1 MAADLSGRAALI
13 TGAASGIGRAS
24 ALAFASAGASVALLD
39 IDAGGLADTAAAVRA
54 AGARAEVLVA
64 DVRDLRAVTGA
75 VGRAVEAF
83 GRLDAA
89 LNNAGVPGPYVPL
102 DEYSEEDFMRILQV
116 DLAGVWRCM
125 RAEIRYMRARGTGA
139 IVNTSSMLGAAAM
152 PDNGAYVAA
161 KHGVHGLTR
170 AAAVELGGAGIRVNA
185 IAPGVTRTG
194 MTSAA
199 SDDLLRTVPLGRI
212 AEPEEIATA
221 AVWLVL
227 ARSLLHH
234 RVRAGRRRRLAR
246 RVSGA
251 TMNLRHSTAQP
262 HPAEPVSQP
271 ALRRELRFL
280 ETAFGLGRRHGAHA
294 RDVGHR
300 SRGRRR
306 TRPGRPAGLR
316 GRRPGRRTRGLR
328 VRPAGRRV
336 QPRRVGL
343 RLRRQHPWSPA
354 GVPGRVG
361 AARHVPGVPPV
372 SIMGVAIFGR
382 AFLSATGLAHDA
394 DWYPLAFAAWV
405 VIWVLAA
412 RGVRPTTRSVLAFEV
427 VSVCLILVLMGA
439 ICWRLAAGTAP
450 GGQGWSGAVFV
461 LPPGVGLS
469 ALTLAATSGF
479 LAFAGFESAGCA
491 EEKSPSCPG
500 A

>member
-39 IDAGGLADTAAAVRA
+39 IDSGGLADTAAAVRA

-75 VGRAVEAF
+75 VGCAVEAF

-170 AAAVELGGAGIRVNA
+170 AAAVELGGMGIRVNA

-221 AVWLVL
+221 AVWLC
-227 ARSLLHH
+227 
-234 RVRAGRRRRLAR
+234 
-246 RVSGA
+246 
-251 TMNLRHSTAQP
+251 
-262 HPAEPVSQP
+262 
-271 ALRRELRFL
+271 
-280 ETAFGLGRRHGAHA
+280 
-294 RDVGHR
+294 
-300 SRGRRR
+300 
-306 TRPGRPAGLR
+306 
-316 GRRPGRRTRGLR
+316 
-328 VRPAGRRV
+328 
-336 QPRRVGL
+336 
-343 RLRRQHPWSPA
+343 SPEA
-354 GVPGRVG
+354 
-361 AARHVPGVPPV
+361 
-372 SIMGVAIFGR
+372 SYI
-382 AFLSATGLAHDA
+382 TG
-394 DWYPLAFAAWV
+394 
-405 VIWVLAA
+405 
-412 RGVRPTTRSVLAFEV
+412 SVLVAD
-427 VSVCLILVLMGA
+427 GG
-439 ICWRLAAGTAP
+439 WLAG
-450 GGQGWSGAVFV
+450 
-461 LPPGVGLS
+461 
-469 ALTLAATSGF
+469 
-479 LAFAGFESAGCA
+479 
-491 EEKSPSCPG
+491 
-500 A
+500 

>member
-212 AEPEEIATA
+212 AEPEEIAIA
-221 AVWLVL
+221 AVWLC
-227 ARSLLHH
+227 
-234 RVRAGRRRRLAR
+234 
-246 RVSGA
+246 
-251 TMNLRHSTAQP
+251 
-262 HPAEPVSQP
+262 
-271 ALRRELRFL
+271 
-280 ETAFGLGRRHGAHA
+280 
-294 RDVGHR
+294 
-300 SRGRRR
+300 
-306 TRPGRPAGLR
+306 
-316 GRRPGRRTRGLR
+316 
-328 VRPAGRRV
+328 
-336 QPRRVGL
+336 
-343 RLRRQHPWSPA
+343 SPEA
-354 GVPGRVG
+354 
-361 AARHVPGVPPV
+361 
-372 SIMGVAIFGR
+372 SYI
-382 AFLSATGLAHDA
+382 TG
-394 DWYPLAFAAWV
+394 
-405 VIWVLAA
+405 
-412 RGVRPTTRSVLAFEV
+412 SVLVAD
-427 VSVCLILVLMGA
+427 GG
-439 ICWRLAAGTAP
+439 WLAG
-450 GGQGWSGAVFV
+450 
-461 LPPGVGLS
+461 
-469 ALTLAATSGF
+469 
-479 LAFAGFESAGCA
+479 
-491 EEKSPSCPG
+491 
-500 A
+500 

>member
-75 VGRAVEAF
+75 VGCAVEAF

-170 AAAVELGGAGIRVNA
+170 AAAVELGGTGIRVNA

-221 AVWLVL
+221 AVWLC
-227 ARSLLHH
+227 
-234 RVRAGRRRRLAR
+234 
-246 RVSGA
+246 
-251 TMNLRHSTAQP
+251 
-262 HPAEPVSQP
+262 
-271 ALRRELRFL
+271 
-280 ETAFGLGRRHGAHA
+280 
-294 RDVGHR
+294 
-300 SRGRRR
+300 
-306 TRPGRPAGLR
+306 
-316 GRRPGRRTRGLR
+316 
-328 VRPAGRRV
+328 
-336 QPRRVGL
+336 
-343 RLRRQHPWSPA
+343 SPEA
-354 GVPGRVG
+354 
-361 AARHVPGVPPV
+361 
-372 SIMGVAIFGR
+372 SYI
-382 AFLSATGLAHDA
+382 TG
-394 DWYPLAFAAWV
+394 
-405 VIWVLAA
+405 
-412 RGVRPTTRSVLAFEV
+412 SVLVAD
-427 VSVCLILVLMGA
+427 GG
-439 ICWRLAAGTAP
+439 WLAG
-450 GGQGWSGAVFV
+450 
-461 LPPGVGLS
+461 
-469 ALTLAATSGF
+469 
-479 LAFAGFESAGCA
+479 
-491 EEKSPSCPG
+491 
-500 A
+500 